1 MTQATFDAYMYETVE
16 RKQKFIGQIMTSK
29 TPIRSMEDV
38 DEKALDYAII
48 KGIATGNPLMQ
59 EKTELDTKTAKLKML
74 KQSYL
79 SQKYE
84 LEEMVERK
92 YPQQIK
98 ECEQRIES
106 LKEDSQ
112 HLKANTTSLEFCPME
127 LQDKVYEEK
136 AKAGEKIL
144 ELCKQVHDTK
154 GMYIGKY
161 RGFEMYLEF
170 ETFTKAFQVVLKNK
184 QNYRATL
191 GNDKLGVITRINNA
205 LESIEKSI
213 PTAEDNLINLQHQ
226 LKNAQENLEI
236 PFAQEKELQEALK
249 RLKEVNAELKIG
261 EVKTNDDVEMDDENE
276 EKMEDSQETQN
287 RKRKRDY
294 VR

>member
-1 MTQATFDAYMYETVE
+1 
-16 RKQKFIGQIMTSK
+16 
-29 TPIRSMEDV
+29 
-38 DEKALDYAII
+38 
-48 KGIATGNPLMQ
+48 
-59 EKTELDTKTAKLKML
+59 
-74 KQSYL
+74 
-79 SQKYE
+79 
-84 LEEMVERK
+84 MVERK

-98 ECEQRIES
+98 KCEQEIAL

-112 HLKANTTSLEFCPME
+112 YLKANTTSLEFCSME

-144 ELCKQVHDTK
+144 ELCNQVHDTK

-170 ETFTKAFQVVLKNK
+170 ETFAKAFQVVLKNK

-213 PTAEDNLINLQHQ
+213 PTAEDNLINLRHQ

-261 EVKTNDDVEMDDENE
+261 EVKTNDDVEMDDDNE
-276 EKMEDSQETQN
+276 EKIEDYQQKQDK
-287 RKRKRDY
+287 KRKREY
-294 VR
+294 AR